1 MSIPIFEYLNYRE
14 FLRDAYE
21 KKHSEDWHFSHR
33 YIASCARMDASMF
46 NKILQGPQE
55 RVCFHIR
62 SFFMR

>member
-33 YIASCARMDASMF
+33 YIASCARMDA
-46 NKILQGPQE
+46 
-55 RVCFHIR
+55 
-62 SFFMR
+62 